1 MTGAGRLAA
10 GSGAAFAVG
19 TVAGVI
25 GNNLGEG
32 PWFWVGFV
40 VLAVVG
46 SGLSAWLT
54 YRGAPAGARAGVM
67 HTGDNRIGRVSG
79 GGGSGPTIG
88 VNYGEARGGNAD
100 QGAV

>member
-1 MTGAGRLAA
+1 MAGAGKLAA

-19 TVAGVI
+19 AVAGVV

-40 VLAVVG
+40 VLVLVG

-54 YRGAPAGARAGVM
+54 YRGAAGDAKSGVV
-67 HTGDNRIGRVSG
+67 HTGDTRVDRVR

-88 VNYGEARGGNAD
+88 VNYGEARGGSAD
-100 QGAV
+100 RGSV

>member
-1 MTGAGRLAA
+1 MAGVRKLAA

-19 TVAGVI
+19 AVTGVV

-32 PWFWVGFV
+32 LWFWVAFV
-40 VLAVVG
+40 VLVAVG

-54 YRGAPAGARAGVM
+54 YRGAAGSAGSGVD
-67 HTGDNRIGRVSG
+67 HRGDNKIDNVL

-88 VNYGEARGGNAD
+88 VNYGEARGSSAD
-100 QGAV
+100 RTGV